1 MDNTLN
7 LRQYNLASSVVFKK
21 TREAFGGLSN
31 MAGGYPIL
39 VNGIEVKTS
48 EALYQAARFPHDPEV
63 QRLIL
68 AQSSPMSAKMKAKGH
83 IGFTRT
89 DWNLIRSSVMYW
101 ALKVKL
107 ANNFLEFGKLL
118 EATTTKDIVEL
129 SRTDKFW
136 AAIPS
141 KENPGLLVG
150 VNALGRLLMKL
161 REEYNS
167 DRRFELLVVTPP
179 NVSDF
184 LLLGQKIEVLDY
196 SNSFY
201 NRYILKTSST
211 PLKIQAGQIVHSPKK
226 LLNPTKIES
235 NIRSDVGRQP
245 QKMISRRKPKSAN
258 SETNLF
264 SSTS

>member
-1 MDNTLN
+1 M
-7 LRQYNLASSVVFKK
+7 AS
-21 TREAFGGLSN
+21 
-31 MAGGYPIL
+31 GYPIL

-48 EALYQAARFPHDPEV
+48 EALYQAARFPHSPEV
-63 QRLIL
+63 QRLVL

-83 IGFTRT
+83 IALTRT

-107 ANNFLEFGKLL
+107 ANNFLEFGKIL
-118 EATTTKDIVEL
+118 EATSTKDIVEL

-141 KENPGLLVG
+141 KENPGVLVG

-167 DRRFELLVVTPP
+167 DRRYELLIVSPP

-184 LLLGQKIEVLDY
+184 LLLGEKIGTLDY
-196 SNSFY
+196 ANSFY
-201 NRYILKTSST
+201 NKYILKSSPVLAKAQPN
-211 PLKIQAGQIVHSPKK
+211 PLPVG
-226 LLNPTKIES
+226 LLKVLNVPSVES
-235 NIRSDVGRQP
+235 SNKSNVVRRP
-245 QKMISRRKPKSAN
+245 QKIISSRKSKSTN
-258 SETNLF
+258 SEANLF